1 MNFRSLLEQDARLKG
16 FQDGLMRALRV
27 CVIARF
33 GMTTPKLDALLATI
47 DQPEQI
53 DHVMRMA
60 ATLPSVE
67 ALVYRLS
74 NDPELAPAPAS
85 FAFAG

>member
-27 CVIARF
+27 CVLARF
-33 GMTTPKLDALLATI
+33 GMMTPKLESLLLTLE
-47 DQPEQI
+47 QPEQI
-53 DHVMRMA
+53 DHVMRLA
-60 ATLPSVE
+60 STLPSVE

-74 NDPELAPAPAS
+74 NDPEFAPQPAS